1 MKIEFT
7 GMKGGQHCFKKGALT
22 YRFSEDELAQI
33 VGYAVRMAKANNNK
47 TLKQTNSKKDK

>member
-7 GMKGGQHCFKKGALT
+7 GMKGGQHTFKKGALT

-33 VGYAVRMAKANNNK
+33 VGYAIRLDKANKNK
-47 TLKQTNSKKDK
+47 LSKQNSK